1 MLVQSNYAP
10 KKHNILIKK
19 YQNSY
24 KAQEVCPLSY
34 ISIISDLL
42 AEALTTILTHFLLL
56 PLNEASDRGKIRSM
70 KAVHL

>member
-1 MLVQSNYAP
+1 MVQSNYVP
-10 KKHNILIKK
+10 KKHNILSKK

-24 KAQEVCPLSY
+24 KAQQVCPLSY
-34 ISIISDLL
+34 ISVISDLL

-56 PLNEASDRGKIRSM
+56 PLNEASDRGKIRNM